1 MICRHIPMRSG
12 RRSSFRELVAYI
24 THAKDKAVRIGE
36 VRVTNCHQQ
45 EAQDAVLEVLATQ
58 LQNQRDDLN
67 IEYGR
72 LELEQ
77 ATYAEPRR
85 IDDEARQKLG
95 MVDPRPQDIRL
106 LR

>member
-1 MICRHIPMRSG
+1 M
-12 RRSSFRELVAYI
+12 
-24 THAKDKAVRIGE
+24 KAIG
-36 VRVTNCHQQ
+36 
-45 EAQDAVLEVLATQ
+45 ALFMLSLLAAVLASALGVVWTRHESRVLFVNLTA

-67 IEYGR
+67 IEYGK

-77 ATYAEPRR
+77 ATYGEPRR

-95 MVDPRPQDIRL
+95 MSDPRAQDIRL

>member
-1 MICRHIPMRSG
+1 MGALLVFALLLAVIGSALGVVWTRHES
-12 RRSSFRELVAYI
+12 
-24 THAKDKAVRIGE
+24 
-36 VRVTNCHQQ
+36 RVLFVSLT
-45 EAQDAVLEVLATQ
+45 AM
-58 LQNQRDDLN
+58 QNQRDDLN

-95 MVDPRPQDIRL
+95 MVDPLPQDIRL

>member
-1 MICRHIPMRSG
+1 MKAVGALCLLVL
-12 RRSSFRELVAYI
+12 LVA
-24 THAKDKAVRIGE
+24 
-36 VRVTNCHQQ
+36 
-45 EAQDAVLEVLATQ
+45 VLASALGVVWTRHESRVLFVNLTA
-58 LQNQRDDLN
+58 LQNQRDELN

-85 IDDEARQKLG
+85 IDDEARQKLS

>member
-1 MICRHIPMRSG
+1 
-12 RRSSFRELVAYI
+12 
-24 THAKDKAVRIGE
+24 
-36 VRVTNCHQQ
+36 
-45 EAQDAVLEVLATQ
+45 
-58 LQNQRDDLN
+58 LQNQRDELN
-67 IEYGR
+67 IEYGK

>member
-1 MICRHIPMRSG
+1 M
-12 RRSSFRELVAYI
+12 
-24 THAKDKAVRIGE
+24 KAIG
-36 VRVTNCHQQ
+36 VLCLLMLL
-45 EAQDAVLEVLATQ
+45 AAVLASALGVVWTRHESRVLFVSLTA
-58 LQNQRDDLN
+58 LQNQRDELN
-67 IEYGR
+67 IEYGK

>member
-1 MICRHIPMRSG
+1 MKAISVLVNFALLLAALASALGVVWTRHES
-12 RRSSFRELVAYI
+12 
-24 THAKDKAVRIGE
+24 
-36 VRVTNCHQQ
+36 RVLFVQLTG
-45 EAQDAVLEVLATQ
+45 

-67 IEYGR
+67 IEYGK

-95 MVDPRPQDIRL
+95 MINPRPQDIRL

>member
-1 MICRHIPMRSG
+1 MKAIGALCLLML
-12 RRSSFRELVAYI
+12 LVA
-24 THAKDKAVRIGE
+24 
-36 VRVTNCHQQ
+36 
-45 EAQDAVLEVLATQ
+45 VLASALGVVWTRHESRVLFVNLTA
-58 LQNQRDDLN
+58 LQNQRDELN
-67 IEYGR
+67 IEYGK

>member
-1 MICRHIPMRSG
+1 VKLISTLVCALLLFAVVASALGVVWTRHES
-12 RRSSFRELVAYI
+12 
-24 THAKDKAVRIGE
+24 
-36 VRVTNCHQQ
+36 RVLFVQ
-45 EAQDAVLEVLATQ
+45 LTQ

>member
-1 MICRHIPMRSG
+1 MKGLG
-12 RRSSFRELVAYI
+12 RVMVFALLVAVVSSALGVVWSR
-24 THAKDKAVRIGE
+24 HE
-36 VRVTNCHQQ
+36 NRVLFVQLT
-45 EAQDAVLEVLATQ
+45 A

-77 ATYAEPRR
+77 ATHAEPRR
-85 IDDEARQKLG
+85 IDSEARQKLG
-95 MVDPRPQDIRL
+95 MLEPRPQDIRL

>member
-1 MICRHIPMRSG
+1 MKLISTVICALLLFAAVASALGVVWTRHES
-12 RRSSFRELVAYI
+12 
-24 THAKDKAVRIGE
+24 
-36 VRVTNCHQQ
+36 RVLFVQ
-45 EAQDAVLEVLATQ
+45 LTQ